1 MRKFKFIGDQYGVL
15 EEGNTDYAGY
25 VIGEVYDYDSFAP
38 DCDFNLLTSHYVKEY
53 PKDWQEVFEEEKV
66 QVTTLHKDTDLGYF
80 AGLAMQ
86 AMISRSDQNSGW
98 SEGETS
104 QCIYIAK
111 ELINQL
117 NKETK

>member
-1 MRKFKFIGDQYGVL
+1 MRKFKLLTKDGYINPFWEIGKIYDENFIGCGS
-15 EEGNTDYAGY
+15 DYTVGQLQK
-25 VIGEVYDYDSFAP
+25 DYP
-38 DCDFNLLTSHYVKEY
+38 Q
-53 PKDWQEVFEEEKV
+53 DWQEVFEEEKV